1 MPRIS
6 RRLLTDLLFG
16 AAPVVAAM
24 AMAPL
29 GYSNGLLLFN
39 AVMFLTLA
47 QGINIIY
54 GFTGY
59 LPFGYVGFFG
69 TGAYGFAIAVLH
81 LHCPPLAALAVAG
94 AASVALGVVLTP
106 LLRLSGAYFAI
117 ANLAASEAVYQVV
130 SNPDLQWL
138 TNGPYGIT
146 LSGVH
151 DPAASYGTALVILA
165 AALGLVAGLR
175 NSRFGLALQAIKDD
189 VVSAGAA
196 GIPVVRLRMAAWL
209 LSALV
214 AGLVGGAY
222 AWVIGTFYPESV
234 FDLGISIFAIVFTLF
249 GGAATLVGPVLGVA
263 ILYGVYNGIGISVPQ
278 YFQLLYG
285 ALIVG
290 LVLFLPNGL
299 VSLLTRRGVR
309 VP

>member
-1 MPRIS
+1 LLRRS
-6 RRLLTDLLFG
+6 RLVGDLLLV
-16 AAPVVAAM
+16 AIPVVLAM
-24 AMAPL
+24 ALAPL
-29 GYSNGLLLFN
+29 VYSNQLLLFN
-39 AVMFLTLA
+39 VVMFLSLA
-47 QGINIIY
+47 QGLNIIY

-69 TGAYGFAIAVLH
+69 TGAYGFAIAVQQLH
-81 LHCPPLAALAVAG
+81 WPPVLALMVAG
-94 AASVALGVVLTP
+94 LASVALGVVLTP

-117 ANLAASEAVYQVV
+117 ANLAASEAVYQIV
-130 SNPDLQWL
+130 SNPALQWL

-146 LSGVH
+146 LSGIH
-151 DPAASYGTALVILA
+151 APAASYAASVTILA
-165 AALGLVAGLR
+165 GALLLVAGLR

-189 VVSAGAA
+189 PVSAASA
-196 GIPVVRLRMAAWL
+196 GIPVVQLRTAAWL

-214 AGLVGGAY
+214 AGCTGGAY

-234 FDLGISIFAIVFTLF
+234 FELGISIFAVVFTLF
-249 GGAATLVGPVLGVA
+249 GGAATLTGPVLGVVV
-263 ILYGVYNGIGISVPQ
+263 LYGVYNTIGISVPQ
-278 YFQLLYG
+278 YFQLIYG

-299 VSLLTRRGVR
+299 VSLVARRGVR

>member
-1 MPRIS
+1 LPRIS

>member
-1 MPRIS
+1 LLKRPRLI
-6 RRLLTDLLFG
+6 RDLLLV
-16 AAPVVAAM
+16 AVPVVLVM
-24 AMAPL
+24 AVAPFV
-29 GYSNGLLLFN
+29 YSNQLLLFN
-39 AVMFLTLA
+39 VVMFLSLA

-69 TGAYGFAIAVLH
+69 TGAYGFAIAVQQLH
-81 LHCPPLAALAVAG
+81 LPPVLALFVAG
-94 AASVALGVVLTP
+94 LASVALGVVLTP

-117 ANLAASEAVYQVV
+117 ANLAASQAVYQIV
-130 SNPDLQWL
+130 SNPALQWL

-146 LSGVH
+146 LSGIH
-151 DPAASYGTALVILA
+151 APAASYASAVVILA
-165 AALGLVAGLR
+165 AALLLVAILR

-189 VVSAGAA
+189 PVSAASA
-196 GIPVVRLRMAAWL
+196 GIPVVRLRTAAWL

-214 AGLVGGAY
+214 AGFVGGAY

-234 FDLGISIFAIVFTLF
+234 FELGISIFAVVFTLF
-249 GGAATLVGPVLGVA
+249 GGAATLLGPVLGVV
-263 ILYGVYNGIGISVPQ
+263 ILYGVYNTIGISVPQ
-278 YFQLLYG
+278 YFQLIYG

-299 VSLLTRRGVR
+299 VSLVGRRGVR

>member
-1 MPRIS
+1 LPRIS

-24 AMAPL
+24 ALAPL

-69 TGAYGFAIAVLH
+69 TGAYGFAIAVLQ
-81 LHCPPLAALAVAG
+81 LHFPPLAALAVAG